1 MAKYLYQLLMELVFG
16 FGLWC
21 LKPLSTI
28 FQLHRGGQFCWWRNP
43 ENPEKNT
50 NGCKSLNTLPY
61 IVVSSAHRPAGFE
74 LTTLLVIGTNCIG
87 SFKSDCHTNLTT
99 TISQLSVH
107 TIYRALIMWSLG
119 TIILI
124 SRSLF
129 HY

>member
-1 MAKYLYQLLMELVFG
+1 MELVLG

-28 FQLHRGGQFCWWRNP
+28 FQLHRGGQFCWWRKP
-43 ENPEKNT
+43 EDPEKT
-50 NGCKSLNTLPY
+50 PTGRKSLKTLLH
-61 IVVSSAHRPAGFE
+61 IDVSSAHRPTEFE

-124 SRSLF
+124 SRSLL
-129 HY
+129 HC